1 MFASLCGG
9 RPSTEGLLLRSGE
22 AKVVPPGERGAV
34 LHLHEALSP
43 QLLEQH
49 GSDNYIHALEIAA
62 ALAEAFE
69 DSEEDQDFAAYEN
82 APPDEV

>member
-43 QLLEQH
+43 QLLEHH
-49 GSDNYIHALEIAA
+49 GCELYVRALEVAA
-62 ALAEAFE
+62 ALAEAY
-69 DSEEDQDFAAYEN
+69 DDD
-82 APPDEV
+82 